1 MSLSTPI
8 EFDANGTQ
16 YRFEVLPDPD
26 PEFPRDSE
34 NLGIMLY
41 RSSKYIL
48 GDEKISFNSFDDY
61 LESAKINPEQVVSL
75 PLYLL
80 DHTQIALSTKDF
92 NDQWDSSCVGVIY
105 TTFDRIKAQYGVDS
119 VDDNLI
125 SVATQLME
133 GEVEDFNSYLQNDI
147 YGFRLCTRQ
156 SDGSWK
162 EQESGWNFYGSDVQ
176 KNGMLD
182 FLEAEVANAL
192 IAHLPSPAPRAA
204 FK

>member
-1 MSLSTPI
+1 M
-8 EFDANGTQ
+8 
-16 YRFEVLPDPD
+16 
-26 PEFPRDSE
+26 
-34 NLGIMLY
+34 
-41 RSSKYIL
+41 
-48 GDEKISFNSFDDY
+48 
-61 LESAKINPEQVVSL
+61 
-75 PLYLL
+75 
-80 DHTQIALSTKDF
+80 
-92 NDQWDSSCVGVIY
+92 
-105 TTFDRIKAQYGVDS
+105 
-119 VDDNLI
+119 I